1 VIGDTLPPSQI
12 FASNTLT
19 FLSSAKASSRVA
31 VIDVG
36 LLWRIGPNIIH
47 TSIHPLPSNTSNCIT
62 TNAMFLAFSF
72 YPPSVRHLPF
82 ILIRQWFRYTI
93 RGAAQVS
100 FFLLA
105 YAYLILHTERGAVL
119 SPIPLGQWG
128 DRKFPS
134 LQF

>member
-1 VIGDTLPPSQI
+1 VIGDTLPLPPI
-12 FASNTLT
+12 LHFKHPHIP
-19 FLSSAKASSRVA
+19 FFAKASCHIP

-47 TSIHPLPSNTSNCIT
+47 TSIHPLPSVHLQLYINQRDAFGIFLLSTLRPHTYLHSHL
-62 TNAMFLAFSF
+62 AMV
-72 YPPSVRHLPF
+72 PVH
-82 ILIRQWFRYTI
+82 
-93 RGAAQVS
+93 GVAQVS

-105 YAYLILHTERGAVL
+105 YAYLILHIERGAVL